1 METLRKVPSPI
12 YYALL
17 LIGIVAAP
25 FVFPNFGVQLGT
37 LWLMIIVA
45 LTWDMTGGQM
55 GYNSLGNIFFYGTGM
70 YVAAVIAIGLVYNV
84 GDYTA
89 AAGGGKLDF
98 TPVQYFTG
106 VALGTLG
113 AGIFCAI
120 SAVIIGYV
128 TFGLR
133 GPYFA
138 IGTLGVAIAAGELVS
153 NWDWV
158 GGGQGIVL
166 PVYPGDLDEG
176 KIFIYFLYAVL
187 GVILFI
193 FLKWL
198 YETRFGAAINAIRDD
213 EEKAEAMGLH
223 TLRYKL
229 VTWSMSAFF
238 IGAAGAISAFQ
249 LISFEPLES
258 AYQTINLGI
267 FMVVCVLLG
276 GKGTLWG
283 PIIGAILFQVF
294 KEVTWN
300 YFLGWQWVALGA
312 LIVVTVVYFQDG
324 LMGWLRTNKPEWFG
338 VRVESKDDA
347 TPVAEA
353 AK

>member
-1 METLRKVPSPI
+1 MSESMNSKRIFLYGVV
-12 YYALL
+12 LL
-17 LIGIVAAP
+17 AAIIAP
-25 FVFPNFGVQLGT
+25 FVFPDYKTQLAT

-70 YVAAVIAIGLVYNV
+70 YVGAVIAIGLVYDV
-84 GDYTA
+84 GAYTDA
-89 AAGGGKLDF
+89 SGGGIYAF
-98 TPVQYFTG
+98 TDPQYFTG
-106 VALGTLG
+106 MLLGTLG
-113 AGIFCAI
+113 AGVFCAVT
-120 SAVIIGYV
+120 AVIIGYL

-158 GGGQGIVL
+158 GGGQGIAL
-166 PVYPGDLDEG
+166 PVYPGDFEIG
-176 KIFIYFLYAVL
+176 KLFFYYLFAVI
-187 GVILFI
+187 GVILFV

-198 YETRFGAAINAIRDD
+198 YSTRFGAAINAIRDD
-213 EEKAEAMGLH
+213 EAKAEAMGIH

-229 VTWSMSAFF
+229 TTWAMAAFF
-238 IGAAGAISAFQ
+238 VGMVGSVSAFQ
-249 LISFEPLES
+249 LIHFEPLET

-283 PIIGAILFQVF
+283 PVLGAVMFQVF

-324 LMGWLRTNKPEWFG
+324 IMGALMHRKPEWFG
-338 VRVESKDDA
+338 IRVETANPDA
-347 TPVAEA
+347 TSSQQ
-353 AK
+353 

>member
-1 METLRKVPSPI
+1 MNRNKTIL
-12 YYALL
+12 YAVILA
-17 LIGIVAAP
+17 ITVVAP
-25 FVFPNFGVQLGT
+25 FVFPTYGTQLAT

-70 YVAAVIAIGLVYNV
+70 YVAAVVAIAMVYDV
-84 GDYTA
+84 GAYTDA
-89 AAGGGKLDF
+89 SGGGIFKF
-98 TPVQYFTG
+98 TDQQYFTG
-106 VALGTLG
+106 MLVGILSAGVFCSICAL
-113 AGIFCAI
+113 
-120 SAVIIGYV
+120 IIGYL

-158 GGGQGIVL
+158 GGGQGIAL
-166 PVYPGDLDEG
+166 PVYPGDLDQG
-176 KIFIYFLYAVL
+176 KIFYYFLYAITGIVL
-187 GVILFI
+187 FV

-198 YETRFGAAINAIRDD
+198 YGTRFGAAINAIRDD
-213 EEKAEAMGLH
+213 EEKADAMGIH

-229 VTWSMSAFF
+229 VTWSMAAFF
-238 IGAAGAISAFQ
+238 VGIAGGISAFQ
-249 LISFEPLES
+249 LIHFEPLET

-283 PIIGAILFQVF
+283 PVIGAILFHVF

-300 YFLGWQWVALGA
+300 YLLGWQWVALGA
-312 LIVVTVVYFQDG
+312 LIIITVVYFKDG
-324 LMGWLRTNKPEWFG
+324 VMGYLLHTRPEWFG
-338 VRVESKDDA
+338 VRVEKKSGE
-347 TPVAEA
+347 EA
-353 AK
+353 A

>member
-1 METLRKVPSPI
+1 MSNNKIML
-12 YYALL
+12 YAAILAL
-17 LIGIVAAP
+17 TILAP
-25 FVFPNFGVQLGT
+25 FMFPAFGTQLAT

-70 YVAAVIAIGLVYNV
+70 YVAAVICIGMVYDV
-84 GDYTA
+84 GDYTN
-89 AAGGGKLDF
+89 AGGGGIYKF
-98 TPVQYFTG
+98 TDQQYF
-106 VALGTLG
+106 LGIFLGLIG
-113 AGIFCAI
+113 AGLFC
-120 SAVIIGYV
+120 SVCAVIIGYL

-153 NWDWV
+153 NWDWI
-158 GGGQGIVL
+158 GGGQGIAL
-166 PVYPGDLDEG
+166 PVYPGDLDQG
-176 KIFIYFLYAVL
+176 KILFYFLYAFTGVVL
-187 GVILFI
+187 FL
-193 FLKWL
+193 FLKWF
-198 YETRFGAAINAIRDD
+198 YQTRFGAAINAIRDD
-213 EEKAEAMGLH
+213 EEKADAMGIH

-229 VTWSMSAFF
+229 VTWAMAAFF
-238 IGAAGAISAFQ
+238 VGIAGGISAFQ
-249 LISFEPLES
+249 LIHFEPLET

-283 PIIGAILFQVF
+283 PVIGAILFHVF

-312 LIVVTVVYFQDG
+312 LIIVTVVYFKDG
-324 LMGWLRTNKPEWFG
+324 IMGYLLHTRPEWFG
-338 VRVESKDDA
+338 VRIEEKAGEETS
-347 TPVAEA
+347 
-353 AK
+353 